1 VVRIVEEALVLRVV
15 FVAFGKRPFNI
26 VIGLAGETDR
36 DEGCDLLL
44 GLDVLKDFKKE

>member
-1 VVRIVEEALVLRVV
+1 VVGIVEEALVLRAV
-15 FVAFGKRPFNI
+15 FVAFGKQLFDV

-44 GLDVLKDFKKE
+44 GLDVLEDFEKE